1 MKNPIL
7 QEVGWDC
14 QFGMAETSQSLEPP
28 KGRPQKYYAVNV
40 KKTPMVVSSYSKF
53 ESRLLVVT
61 AVMLI
66 AILFAVSA
74 AKGAT
79 TKPAD
84 LTVVGGGTNVW
95 KMQSSDGAGSF
106 SAIEWGLPG
115 DVRVPADYDGDGI
128 KDIAVWRPSNGNWYI
143 LRSSDGMIWQLQ
155 WGQTTR
161 SSKGIQDIPVPAD
174 YDGDGVDDIAIWRP
188 LDGRWYVLT
197 SKTGFYPLNA
207 SISEWGKFG
216 DIPVPADYDG
226 DGKTDAAVFRST
238 QNRWYIAQ
246 SKTGDPDVRKFG
258 IAGKDLLVPADY
270 TGDGRADLAVFRL
283 GVWYVQ
289 DSTTHETERFEF
301 GFADS
306 KPVPADYDGD
316 GTTDFAA
323 YRQGTWYI
331 FDSGTPRLRSLHFGR
346 DGEVP
351 LTSLSVK
358 PSIVAA
364 N

>member
-1 MKNPIL
+1 MRI
-7 QEVGWDC
+7 V
-14 QFGMAETSQSLEPP
+14 SLVWQKRAKLSSDQ
-28 KGRPQKYYAVNV
+28 KGRPQKTYAVNV
-40 KKTPMVVSSYSKF
+40 KKTSMVVSFYSKF
-53 ESRLLVVT
+53 ESRLLIVT
-61 AVMLI
+61 AIMLI
-66 AILFAVSA
+66 AILFTVSA

-79 TKPAD
+79 PKRAE
-84 LTVVGGGTNVW
+84 LTVVGSTNVW

-106 SAIEWGLPG
+106 SAVEWGLPG

-128 KDIAVWRPSNGNWYI
+128 KDIAVWRPSNGNWYV

-155 WGQTTR
+155 WGQPTR
-161 SSKGIQDIPVPAD
+161 SSKDIQDIPVPAD
-174 YDGDGVDDIAIWRP
+174 YDGDQVDDIAIWRP
-188 LDGRWYVLT
+188 TDSRWYVLT
-197 SKTGFYPLNA
+197 SKTGFYPSRA

-238 QNRWYIAQ
+238 QDRWYVAQ
-246 SKTGDPDVRKFG
+246 SKTGDLDVRKFG
-258 IAGKDLLVPADY
+258 IAGKDVLVPADY
-270 TGDGRADLAVFRL
+270 TGDGRADLAVFRS

-331 FDSGTPRLRSLHFGR
+331 FDSGTPRLRSFRFGR